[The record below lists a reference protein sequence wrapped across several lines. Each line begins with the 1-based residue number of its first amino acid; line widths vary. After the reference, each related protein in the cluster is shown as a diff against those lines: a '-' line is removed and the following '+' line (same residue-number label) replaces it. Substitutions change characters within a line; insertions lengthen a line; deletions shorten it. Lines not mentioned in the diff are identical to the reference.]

1 MLGVDLDLMIY
12 NVAGLLTG
20 NLGDTEQYKIEN
32 ENLEL
37 KGQSLKKINGPIR
50 LMRTDKTVL
59 VTAEINAVT
68 HGECSRCLEPA
79 SINVFVNM
87 EEEYYPA
94 NGDLMSKSRKSS
106 SNGYTHADDYYD
118 TTLTITDENHLD
130 LTEGLGQSLLGA
142 LPIAILCKEDC
153 LGICPI
159 CTVNRN
165 IIQCSCAKSS
175 TDSRWAG
182 LAGLLDKG
190 AKFAD

>member
-1 MLGVDLDLMIY
+1 MIY

-20 NLGDTEQYKIEN
+20 NLGDTEQYEIEN

-37 KGQSLKKINGPIR
+37 KGQSLKEINGPIR

-59 VTAEINAVT
+59 VTAEIEAVT

-79 SINVFVNM
+79 TVNVFVNM
-87 EEEYYPA
+87 EEEYYPG
-94 NGDLMSKSRKSS
+94 NGDLMSKSSKSS
-106 SNGYTHADDYYD
+106 NNSYTDNGDYRD
-118 TTLTITDENHLD
+118 TTLTITDQNHLD
-130 LTEGLGQSLLGA
+130 FTEGLSQSLLGA
-142 LPIAILCKEDC
+142 IPIAILCKEDC

-165 IIQCSCAKSS
+165 IIECWCAKSS

-182 LAGLLDKG
+182 LAGLFEKG